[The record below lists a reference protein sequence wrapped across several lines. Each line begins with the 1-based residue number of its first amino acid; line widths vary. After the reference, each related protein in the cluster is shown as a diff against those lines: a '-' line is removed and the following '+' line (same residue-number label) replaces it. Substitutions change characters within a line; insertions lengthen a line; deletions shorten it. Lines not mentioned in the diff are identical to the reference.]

1 MGLFMKKTKP
11 DEELVATGLK
21 GRATVLH
28 VDLPRGSLSMS
39 MSQGKF
45 EEMAR
50 GDVTPVRRKVR
61 LRVELEGREPYE
73 VETKL
78 NIPMMMA
85 GRLVAGSSIAVLV
98 DPGDP
103 KNLAADW
110 SAGIQAGSPT
120 AMLNDNPMATAVLQG
135 MGIDP
140 QVLAQQMEQAQ
151 AQAQAYMAWAQQHGQ
166 MPPGV
171 AVPGQMPPGAVVP
184 GQMVPGQMPPGW
196 VPPPG
201 WPTPQVPQPGAVPA
215 PQPAAEGQPPAPTA
229 GPSWPQPQ
237 PWPSSTDNVVGP
249 TSEDKPEDD

>member
-1 MGLFMKKTKP
+1 MGLFFKKTKP
-11 DEELVATGLK
+11 DEELVASGLK

-28 VDLPRGSLSMS
+28 VDMPRGSLSMS
-39 MSQGKF
+39 MSQSKF

-78 NIPMMMA
+78 NIPMMMG

-103 KNLAADW
+103 KHLAADW
-110 SAGIQAGSPT
+110 SGGIEAGPPS
-120 AMLNDNPMATAVLQG
+120 AMFQDNPMATAVLQG

-166 MPPGV
+166 V
-171 AVPGQMPPGAVVP
+171 VPGQVPPGAVPQGQVVP
-184 GQMVPGQMPPGW
+184 SQLPPGW
-196 VPPPG
+196 VPPAV
-201 WPTPQVPQPGAVPA
+201 WPTPGPAQVPQPGATPA

-229 GPSWPQPQ
+229 GPNWPQSQ
-237 PWPSSTDNVVGP
+237 PWPGSTENVVGP